1 MEQKTIQINIE
12 ERLNG
17 IQSFMVYQV
26 CYLNEGEDSWH
37 SWLTYLEKK
46 NALLAVRT
54 LRNLPEVKFA
64 CVDSVQVFI

>member
-17 IQSFMVYQV
+17 SQSFMVYQV

-46 NALLAVRT
+46 NALLAVRN

-64 CVDSVQVFI
+64 YVDSVQVFI

>member
-12 ERLNG
+12 EDLNG

-26 CYLNEGEDSWH
+26 LYFNKGEDTRH

-46 NALLAVRT
+46 SALLAVRT
-54 LRNLPEVKFA
+54 LRNLPDVKFA
-64 CVDSVQVFI
+64 YVDSVQVFA

>member
-12 ERLNG
+12 EHLNG

-26 CYLNEGEDSWH
+26 RYLNEGEDAWH

-46 NALLAVRT
+46 SALLAVRT

-64 CVDSVQVFI
+64 YVDSVQVFI